1 MKLYQRISQK
11 INLDNYTSMA
21 YTLNGKESNVEIVET
36 PIFTRKIKD
45 VLSDDE
51 YSKLQWALVINP
63 EAGAVIPGGRGLR
76 KLRWV
81 IPGRGKRGGLRIIYY
96 WYTRDEKIY
105 MLFPYKK
112 SEQADLTKEQIKIL
126 NEYVKEGVL

>member
-1 MKLYQRISQK
+1 
-11 INLDNYTSMA
+11 MA
-21 YTLNGKESNVEIVET
+21 YTLTGKENNVEIVET

-63 EAGAVIPGGRGLR
+63 EAGALIPGGRGLR

-81 IPGRGKRGGLRIIYY
+81 IPGKGKRGGLRIIYY
-96 WYTRDEKIY
+96 WYVRDEAIY
-105 MLFPYKK
+105 MLLPYKK
-112 SEQADLTKEQIKIL
+112 SEQEDLTKEQVKIL
-126 NEYVKEGVL
+126 SEYVKEGVL

>member
-1 MKLYQRISQK
+1 M
-11 INLDNYTSMA
+11 
-21 YTLNGKESNVEIVET
+21 EIVET
-36 PIFTRKIKD
+36 PILTRKIKD

-81 IPGRGKRGGLRIIYY
+81 IPGKGKRGGLRIIYY
-96 WYTRDEKIY
+96 WYTQDEKIY
-105 MLFPYKK
+105 MLLPYKK
-112 SEQADLTKEQIKIL
+112 SEQEDLAKEQIKIL

>member
-1 MKLYQRISQK
+1 M
-11 INLDNYTSMA
+11 
-21 YTLNGKESNVEIVET
+21 EIIET
-36 PIFTRKIKD
+36 PIFTKKIKD

-63 EAGAVIPGGRGLR
+63 EAGAVIPGSRGLR

-81 IPGRGKRGGLRIIYY
+81 ISGRGKRGGLRIIYY

-105 MLFPYKK
+105 MLLPYKK
-112 SEQADLTKEQIKIL
+112 SEQEDLTKGQMKIL

>member
-1 MKLYQRISQK
+1 MVI
-11 INLDNYTSMA
+11 I
-21 YTLNGKESNVEIVET
+21 ET
-36 PIFTRKIKD
+36 PVFTKRIKD

-51 YSKLQWALVINP
+51 YSRLQWALVINP
-63 EAGAVIPGGRGLR
+63 GLGAVIPGGGGLR

-96 WYTRDEKIY
+96 WYMPDEKIY

-112 SEQADLTKEQIKIL
+112 SEQNDLTKEQIRML
-126 NEYVKEGVL
+126 NKYVKEGVL

>member
-1 MKLYQRISQK
+1 M
-11 INLDNYTSMA
+11 
-21 YTLNGKESNVEIVET
+21 EIIET

-63 EAGAVIPGGRGLR
+63 EAGAVIPEGKGLR

-81 IPGRGKRGGLRIIYY
+81 IPGRGKWGGLRIIYY

-105 MLFPYKK
+105 MLLPYKK
-112 SEQADLTKEQIKIL
+112 SGQEDLTKEQMKIL